1 MAPITTHRIIE
12 RFRHTKDSYCI
23 ETRLVLESAI
33 WSLCIKP
40 GWETALGFLH
50 GAFASAPCCQLVIAL
65 IGGRVSCSF
74 PVLSLFWRGYF
85 GCILLILHGFLH
97 VIQIRPAPFTGIY
110 RDGRGSAPLR

>member
-65 IGGRVSCSF
+65 IGGRVSCFFSRFSCFF
-74 PVLSLFWRGYF
+74 PVLSLFFPCF
-85 GCILLILHGFLH
+85 GAAISG
-97 VIQIRPAPFTGIY
+97 VSY
-110 RDGRGSAPLR
+110 